1 MLAIGRTIKETNK
14 IGNLN
19 ISGIF
24 SELIQAAGMGCEAFA
39 SDLFYDLSA
48 IYSAIQFAEEK
59 VFYIGIRT
67 SGVDG
72 ESFMRSRLNR
82 NSCSY
87 EPNCYLKLYRLSVSV
102 ENEEMT
108 VLLERI
114 NEYEAKRELVKE

>member
-24 SELIQAAGMGCEAFA
+24 SELIQAAGMGCENFA

-48 IYSAIQFAEEK
+48 IYSAIKSAEEK

-67 SGVDG
+67 NGVDG

-87 EPNCYLKLYRLSVSV
+87 EPNCYLKLYRLSISV
-102 ENEEMT
+102 KNEEMT

-114 NEYEAKRELVKE
+114 SEYEARKALVKE

>member
-24 SELIQAAGMGCEAFA
+24 SELIQAAGMGCENFA
-39 SDLFYDLSA
+39 SDLFYDLNA

-67 SGVDG
+67 NGVDG
-72 ESFMRSRLNR
+72 ESFIRNRLDR
-82 NSCSY
+82 NNCNYS
-87 EPNCYLKLYRLSVSV
+87 PNCYLKLYRLSVSV

-114 NEYEAKRELVKE
+114 SEYDAKEALVK

>member
-1 MLAIGRTIKETNK
+1 MLPIGKSIKETAQ

-24 SELIQAAGMGCEAFA
+24 SELIQAAGMGCENYA
-39 SDLFYDLSA
+39 SDLFYDLTA
-48 IYSAIQFAEEK
+48 INNAIKSVEEK

-67 SGVDG
+67 NGVDG
-72 ESFMRSRLNR
+72 ESFIRSRLNR
-82 NSCSY
+82 NGCNYS
-87 EPNCYLKLYRLSVSV
+87 PNCYLKLYRVSVSV

-114 NEYEAKRELVKE
+114 SEYDAKNALVKE

>member
-1 MLAIGRTIKETNK
+1 MLPIGKSIKETNR

-24 SELIQAAGMGCEAFA
+24 SELIQAAGMGCENYA
-39 SDLFYDLSA
+39 SDLFYDLTA
-48 IYSAIQFAEEK
+48 IFSAIQFAEEK

-72 ESFMRSRLNR
+72 ESFIRNRLDR
-82 NSCSY
+82 NSCNYS
-87 EPNCYLKLYRLSVSV
+87 PNCYLKLYRLSVSV

-114 NEYEAKRELVKE
+114 SEYDAKEALVK

>member
-24 SELIQAAGMGCEAFA
+24 SELIQAAGMGCENYA
-39 SDLFYDLSA
+39 SDLFYDLTA
-48 IYSAIQFAEEK
+48 IFSAIQFAEEK

-67 SGVDG
+67 NGVDG
-72 ESFMRSRLNR
+72 ESFIRNRLDR
-82 NSCSY
+82 NSCNYS
-87 EPNCYLKLYRLSVSV
+87 PNCYLKLYRLSVSV

-114 NEYEAKRELVKE
+114 SEYDARKALVKE

>member
-1 MLAIGRTIKETNK
+1 MLAIGKTIKETNK

-24 SELIQAAGMGCEAFA
+24 SELIQAAGMGCESFA
-39 SDLFYDLSA
+39 SDLFYDLTS

-67 SGVDG
+67 NGVDG
-72 ESFMRSRLNR
+72 ESFIRNRLDR
-82 NSCSY
+82 NNCNYS
-87 EPNCYLKLYRLSVSV
+87 PNCYLKLYRLSVSV
-102 ENEEMT
+102 ESEEMT

-114 NEYEAKRELVKE
+114 SEYDAKKVLVKE

>member
-1 MLAIGRTIKETNK
+1 MLPIGKSIKETAQ

-24 SELIQAAGMGCEAFA
+24 SELIQAAGMGCECYA
-39 SDLFYDLSA
+39 SDLFYDLTSINNA
-48 IYSAIQFAEEK
+48 IKSAEEK

-67 SGVDG
+67 NGVDG
-72 ESFMRSRLNR
+72 ESFVRSRLNR
-82 NSCSY
+82 DSCSY

-114 NEYEAKRELVKE
+114 NEYEAERELV

>member
-1 MLAIGRTIKETNK
+1 MLAIGKTIKETNK

-24 SELIQAAGMGCEAFA
+24 HELIQAAGMGCESFA
-39 SDLFYDLSA
+39 SDLFYDLTA

-67 SGVDG
+67 NGVDG
-72 ESFMRSRLNR
+72 ESFIRNRLDR
-82 NSCSY
+82 NNCNYS
-87 EPNCYLKLYRLSVSV
+87 PNCYLKLYRLSVSV

-114 NEYEAKRELVKE
+114 SEYDARKALVKE

>member
-39 SDLFYDLSA
+39 SDLFYDLNA

-59 VFYIGIRT
+59 VFYVGIRT
-67 SGVDG
+67 NGVDG
-72 ESFMRSRLNR
+72 ESFIRNRLDR
-82 NSCSY
+82 NNCNYS
-87 EPNCYLKLYRLSVSV
+87 PNCYLKIYRISVSV

-108 VLLERI
+108 ALLERI
-114 NEYEAKRELVKE
+114 SEYEARKALVKE